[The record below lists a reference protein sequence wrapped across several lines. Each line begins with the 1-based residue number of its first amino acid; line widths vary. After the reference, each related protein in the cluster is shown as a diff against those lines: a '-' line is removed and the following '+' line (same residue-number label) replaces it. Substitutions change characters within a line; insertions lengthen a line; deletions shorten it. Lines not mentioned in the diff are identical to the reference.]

1 MSKCLI
7 ITSKSVY
14 FDFAM
19 WLSLRH
25 TFHHNPLVSLPLSA
39 VIQVVILNNLYKLKP
54 TNIKNLVAPK
64 EISNYI
70 WHQETALQIA
80 TSIRWLISYIFWRP
94 KILKWPLV

>member
-25 TFHHNPLVSLPLSA
+25 TFHHNSLVSLPLSA
-39 VIQVVILNNLYKLKP
+39 VIQAP
-54 TNIKNLVAPK
+54 NIKNLVAPK